1 MPAPEP
7 PTTTTS
13 SKCLSTSSS
22 RQPTTQDL
30 CQHDGVVVFCVV
42 SRVDQRQ
49 RSLSRPAPERRELRT
64 VAPKLLDVAPAKLL
78 EALRLM
84 PEPLPQLRARGEL
97 FLPSVE
103 PSSLP
108 GYPARP
114 QPVDQDATTVR

>member
-7 PTTTTS
+7 PTATS
-13 SKCLSTSSS
+13 PSKYLSTSSS

-30 CQHDGVVVFCVV
+30 RQHDGVVVFCVV

-49 RSLSRPAPERRELRT
+49 RPLSRATSERRESRT
-64 VAPKLLDVAPAKLL
+64 LPPKLLDVAAAKLL
-78 EALRLM
+78 EAFRLM
-84 PEPLPQLRARGEL
+84 PKPLPQLGARGEL

-103 PSSLP
+103 PGSLP

-114 QPVDQDATTVR
+114 QPVDQYATTVR